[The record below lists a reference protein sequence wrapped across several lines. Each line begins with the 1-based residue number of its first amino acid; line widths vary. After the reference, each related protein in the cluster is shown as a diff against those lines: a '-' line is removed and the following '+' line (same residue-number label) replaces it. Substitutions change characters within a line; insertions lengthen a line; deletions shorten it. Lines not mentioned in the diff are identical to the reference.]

1 MENPAEDKAAPKT
14 AEEPKS
20 FRELLKAMLG
30 GVVTMVNPESYE
42 EMPVGHQ
49 IKPGFYRAK
58 LLALADDYLVVISEF
73 QHAGKGARKE
83 AREAV
88 HPPLRHQARQHDE
101 AGAADPHLIRS
112 DPGEPRATRLPVSLS
127 PHPGGRHA
135 STRPRRPPRR
145 PALPGARP
153 GRGRGEAR
161 GDAGIV
167 R

>member
-73 QHAGKGARKE
+73 QHAGKGAKKE
-83 AREAV
+83 PV
-88 HPPLRHQARQHDE
+88 KQYIPLSGIKRVSMMKQER
-101 AGAADPHLIRS
+101 LI
-112 DPGEPRATRLPVSLS
+112 
-127 PHPGGRHA
+127 H
-135 STRPRRPPRR
+135 
-145 PALPGARP
+145 
-153 GRGRGEAR
+153 
-161 GDAGIV
+161 I
-167 R
+167 